1 MLLNNL
7 NRLIIILGIVYLNQ
21 VISWGRNKQI
31 TWIRVFG
38 YRIELLILVILLGKI
53 ERKNFIL
60 VCFDAPD
67 FVTVWCMKIMDS
79 DISVPVTTRYLFA
92 IITDP
97 HTSYGLFYIQRL
109 PHHDFVKVT
118 ISGILYGLSFFIAVH
133 RLRFEYFKVGCDIV
147 RRIIYE
153 YYLAHVFAI
162 SIAKQPLL
170 DLGSVG
176 CWNRWIVNEVPESYR
191 PVAGASHESR
201 ETIFSL

>member
-7 NRLIIILGIVYLNQ
+7 NRLIIIFGIVYLNQ
-21 VISWGRNKQI
+21 VISWSRNKQI

-38 YRIELLILVILLGKI
+38 YRIELLVLLILLGKI
-53 ERKNFIL
+53 KRKNFIL
-60 VCFDAPD
+60 MCFDAPY

-92 IITDP
+92 IITYP
-97 HTSYGLFYIQRL
+97 HTSYRLLYIQRL
-109 PHHDFVKVT
+109 PDHDFINVT
-118 ISGILYGLSFFIAVH
+118 ISCILYRLPFFIAVH
-133 RLRFEYFKVGCDIV
+133 RLRFENFEVWCDIL
-147 RRIIYE
+147 RRIIDE

-162 SIAKQPLL
+162 SIAKQPFL

-176 CWNRWIVNEVPESYR
+176 CWNWWVVNEVPESNR
-191 PVAGASHESR
+191 PVAGASHESC